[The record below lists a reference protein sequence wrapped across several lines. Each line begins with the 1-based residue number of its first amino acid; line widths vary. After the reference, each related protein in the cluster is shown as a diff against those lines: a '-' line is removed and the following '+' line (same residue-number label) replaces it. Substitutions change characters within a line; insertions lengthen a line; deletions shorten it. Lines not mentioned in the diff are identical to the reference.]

1 MTPGTL
7 DCTASGQIIFDVKT
21 MLGGGQHSIK
31 SYTKMKNEEKYD
43 YALDGDK
50 KIIRFFNNYVLEVKT
65 EKKMDKI
72 QVYDFDNK
80 LSLFNA

>member
-1 MTPGTL
+1 
-7 DCTASGQIIFDVKT
+7 

-31 SYTKMKNEEKYD
+31 SYTKTKAEDKYD

-50 KIIRFFNNYVLEVKT
+50 KVIRFFNNYVIEVKT

-72 QVYDFDNK
+72 QIYDFDNK
-80 LSLFNA
+80 LSLFNAQYPMII

>member
-1 MTPGTL
+1 
-7 DCTASGQIIFDVKT
+7 

-31 SYTKMKNEEKYD
+31 SFTKTKSEDKYD
-43 YALDGDK
+43 YALDGEK
-50 KIIRFFNNYVLEVKT
+50 KVIRFFNNYVIEVKT

-72 QVYDFDNK
+72 QIYDFDNK